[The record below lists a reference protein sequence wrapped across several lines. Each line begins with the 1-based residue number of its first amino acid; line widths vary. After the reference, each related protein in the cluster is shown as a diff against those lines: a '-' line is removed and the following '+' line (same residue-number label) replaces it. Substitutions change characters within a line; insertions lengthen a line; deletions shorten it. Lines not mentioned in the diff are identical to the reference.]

1 MKAFR
6 FTSILII
13 LFLSS
18 VSLKAVEKERIVKK
32 SYKVGDNT
40 ELKIKNSFG
49 DVKVESYNGDEIFI
63 EVKIWAKGSSI
74 KKVDKFINSI
84 EIDFDE
90 SSDEIEVETSS
101 ISNNNKVKKFKVDYT
116 IKMPKGNDL
125 SIDLS
130 FGNVNMGTHKGVV
143 KLDVSHGNIKAKDIT
158 NSKNDI
164 ELQFGNATIN
174 KYSSGKIE
182 LQHSNLDINS
192 ILDLRLDSQFS
203 NTEIKEV
210 ARSINAEVSHGSLN
224 IKSIDSKF
232 ENVKIESEF
241 SKINLTMDD
250 RTSYSLEYKGSFT
263 SLTKPSNLEVTNR
276 DKDYTS
282 EEIIGKVNN
291 GGSLVE
297 LKMSHSTME
306 FE

>member
-250 RTSYSLEYKGSFT
+250 RTSYNLEYKGSFT